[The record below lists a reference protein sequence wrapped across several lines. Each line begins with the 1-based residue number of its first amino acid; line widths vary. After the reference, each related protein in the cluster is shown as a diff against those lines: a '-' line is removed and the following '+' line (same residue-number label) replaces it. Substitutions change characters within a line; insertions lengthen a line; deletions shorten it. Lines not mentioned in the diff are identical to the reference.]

1 MNLKKFSAALLVAA
15 ALSSGAMAKN
25 HPYGMDIAAGVIGIE
40 FCEAKFK
47 ESGVDSTYMH
57 NVLDIVPVK
66 VDTYVFPWLN
76 NHLGIYASI
85 GFLPGVDLNYKTK
98 KKSGTV
104 ERAGVGFSFGVEFM
118 AGPAFGVDLG
128 ESSVRFQVGAPI
140 HIMFGGGKMAFGSN
154 EWDTFKQWND
164 AADTKVSFSAFGF
177 GLTPQFRF
185 MANRRCS
192 LVVGTDFTFDF
203 SYNQTLEKNG
213 VKSSP
218 TAGADSKFR
227 FGFVPY
233 IGLGINF
240 GD

>member
-1 MNLKKFSAALLVAA
+1 MNLKKIAAALVAA
-15 ALSSGAMAKN
+15 VALSSGAMAKN
-25 HPYGMDIAAGVIGIE
+25 HPYGMDIAAGIIGVDY
-40 FCEAKFK
+40 CEAKFK
-47 ESGVDSTYMH
+47 TGGIESTYMH

-66 VDTYVFPWLN
+66 VNTYICPWLN
-76 NHLGIYASI
+76 NHLGIYASV

-98 KKSGTV
+98 TNSRTS
-104 ERAGVGFSFGVEFM
+104 EQDGVGFSFGVEFM

-128 ESSVRFQVGAPI
+128 QSGIRFQVGAPI
-140 HIMFGGGKMAFGSN
+140 HIMFGVGRIAFGSN
-154 EWDTFKQWND
+154 KWDTYRQWED

-185 MANRRCS
+185 MANKRCS

-203 SYNQTLEKNG
+203 SYNQTMEKNG
-213 VKSSP
+213 VKTSP

-233 IGLGINF
+233 VGLGINF